1 MRTHEVYSTCQDWV
15 HGGSKTT
22 IGSGPPMVLK
32 VVHAGSV
39 NTAKQR
45 AHQAPSFC
53 SAELLFAAD
62 PKVTLGALT
71 NPRFSPCTQYWH
83 IHKHIVTD
91 TDITGCISI

>member
-1 MRTHEVYSTCQDWV
+1 MTICEPTKSIAHAKT
-15 HGGSKTT
+15 GSMAGVNTR
-22 IGSGPPMVLK
+22 IGPGPPMVLR

-71 NPRFSPCTQYWH
+71 NPCFRHVPSIGTHTNTYSPTR
-83 IHKHIVTD
+83 I
-91 TDITGCISI
+91 